1 MAVVTGYKHIF
12 MRLMWEKGRERNN
25 SLCLVIIL
33 KTAWLM
39 IVYTELEN
47 KETACLENNN
57 LKGCTSV
64 WVPWEIDA
72 GEMIE
77 IQGA

>member
-1 MAVVTGYKHIF
+1 
-12 MRLMWEKGRERNN
+12 
-25 SLCLVIIL
+25 
-33 KTAWLM
+33 M

-57 LKGCTSV
+57 LKGCTLV